1 MLSRLQMIRLILVAA
16 LILSGN
22 LYADSL
28 RVTMAAKSDDV
39 HLKNGVYSGYTG
51 SNDYAGKMGRESGL
65 AYNYYVRFD
74 NISLPDNAVFDSV
87 YCWVWGYA
95 TDGGSCTLSI
105 RGEDTADAATYPTT
119 SDLASRQYTTDSV
132 IFAPGAYSGA
142 GVHLGNWAAPTQEI
156 YDRPDWASG
165 NAMAWR
171 IVNNKASAGDALRY
185 SRTYDY
191 FADGGGTPAPVIV
204 FYYHIEAGVPNV
216 RGNATAVGIRGDN
229 ANTSVRGNP

>member
-1 MLSRLQMIRLILVAA
+1 MKYLLAFALVLLMSSAA
-16 LILSGN
+16 WG
-22 LYADSL
+22 DSL

-39 HLKNGVYSGYTG
+39 HLKNGTYSGYTG
-51 SNDYAGKMGRESGL
+51 SNDYAGKMGRESGT
-65 AYNYYVRFD
+65 AFNQYVRFD
-74 NISLPDNAVFDSV
+74 NITLSGNVVFDSV

-156 YDRPDWASG
+156 YNRGDWTSG
-165 NAMAWR
+165 NAMAYR

-204 FYYHIEAGVPNV
+204 FYYHIVASDSGKRRRDMMQLGALDERFPVWGQWEAVQ
-216 RGNATAVGIRGDN
+216 
-229 ANTSVRGNP
+229 